1 MSKDLLFTGVC
12 SLALVPFADELDDD
26 LIVDIVKDG
35 SAFGVKGRTHKNLM
49 ATPAE
54 YGLIN
59 WMITRLPLIG
69 ITVKGGDTF
78 YIRQS
83 LITPAE
89 QTSFAADVT
98 AMPAVPKVPA
108 NSKASR
114 LASRFSIEDETT
126 YQPEA
131 EPIVESTVS
140 PDPNAAPAVPVR
152 GIPKS
157 VVLSDESPKVPA
169 NKIASRLALLIS
181 IEDDDET
188 VCKPD
193 SEPVTE
199 PTMALD
205 PNMAT
210 EVPSEECGTSGD
222 VVMEAAEYSMSP

>member
-83 LITPAE
+83 LITPEVQA
-89 QTSFAADVT
+89 SFAPP
-98 AMPAVPKVPA
+98 PATSNIVPTNNIV
-108 NSKASR
+108 SR
-114 LASRFSIEDETT
+114 LASMI
-126 YQPEA
+126 
-131 EPIVESTVS
+131 
-140 PDPNAAPAVPVR
+140 
-152 GIPKS
+152 G
-157 VVLSDESPKVPA
+157 
-169 NKIASRLALLIS
+169 

>member
-83 LITPAE
+83 LITPEVQA
-89 QTSFAADVT
+89 SFA
-98 AMPAVPKVPA
+98 PAVATAPA
-108 NSKASR
+108 VSERGMAESVAI
-114 LASRFSIEDETT
+114 LDESP
-126 YQPEA
+126 YQPVA
-131 EPIVESTVS
+131 EPVVAPTVS
-140 PDPNAAPAVPVR
+140 PDA
-152 GIPKS
+152 
-157 VVLSDESPKVPA
+157 
-169 NKIASRLALLIS
+169 
-181 IEDDDET
+181 
-188 VCKPD
+188 
-193 SEPVTE
+193 
-199 PTMALD
+199 
-205 PNMAT
+205 
-210 EVPSEECGTSGD
+210 
-222 VVMEAAEYSMSP
+222 

>member
-89 QTSFAADVT
+89 QASFAPPP
-98 AMPAVPKVPA
+98 PATSNIVPTNNIV
-108 NSKASR
+108 SR
-114 LASRFSIEDETT
+114 LASMI
-126 YQPEA
+126 
-131 EPIVESTVS
+131 
-140 PDPNAAPAVPVR
+140 
-152 GIPKS
+152 G
-157 VVLSDESPKVPA
+157 
-169 NKIASRLALLIS
+169 

>member
-83 LITPAE
+83 LITPEVQA
-89 QTSFAADVT
+89 SFA
-98 AMPAVPKVPA
+98 PAVATSNIVPT
-108 NSKASR
+108 NNIVSR
-114 LASRFSIEDETT
+114 LASMI
-126 YQPEA
+126 
-131 EPIVESTVS
+131 
-140 PDPNAAPAVPVR
+140 
-152 GIPKS
+152 G
-157 VVLSDESPKVPA
+157 
-169 NKIASRLALLIS
+169 

-210 EVPSEECGTSGD
+210 EVPSVECGTSGD

>member
-83 LITPAE
+83 IITPQVQA
-89 QTSFAADVT
+89 SFAA
-98 AMPAVPKVPA
+98 AVA
-108 NSKASR
+108 
-114 LASRFSIEDETT
+114 
-126 YQPEA
+126 
-131 EPIVESTVS
+131 
-140 PDPNAAPAVPVR
+140 AAPAVPKR

-157 VVLSDESPKVPA
+157 IVLSDEFPKVPT
-169 NKIASRLALLIS
+169 NNIVSRLASMIS